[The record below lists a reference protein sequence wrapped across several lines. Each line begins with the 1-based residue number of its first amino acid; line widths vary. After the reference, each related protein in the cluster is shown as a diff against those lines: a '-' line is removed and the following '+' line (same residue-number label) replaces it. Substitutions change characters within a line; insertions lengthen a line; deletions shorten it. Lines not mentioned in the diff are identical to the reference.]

1 MEFSRIILA
10 DGDAD
15 FVAMMTALSMKEGL
29 YISWLND
36 GQKVVDTLSSGIIPD
51 LLIIDRNLQCHD
63 AFSLLKSIRSANNL
77 DAMMTVVMSSTPST
91 EEEIHAFNLGAID
104 YVHKPVNPKAFT
116 ARLAARIR
124 HARRISD
131 FISIPRI

>member
-1 MEFSRIILA
+1 MEFSRIIIA

-15 FVAMMTALSMKEGL
+15 FASMITALAMKEGM

-36 GQKVVDTLSSGIIPD
+36 GQKVVDALSSGVNPD
-51 LLIIDRNLQCHD
+51 LLIMDRNLATHD
-63 AFSLLKSIRSANNL
+63 AFSLLKSIRAAKNM
-77 DAMMTVVMSSTPST
+77 DALTTIVMSATPTT

-124 HARRISD
+124 HARRIAD
-131 FISIPRI
+131 VISVPRI